1 MLGAVLVMLGG
12 VAPAAADPGP
22 AAPAVDGAA
31 AGGAVIVVLKDQHAD
46 ITLKAEGAQRTATT
60 QSDQRSIV
68 SDITP
73 TAAPM
78 SRSW

>member
-12 VAPAAADPGP
+12 VAPAVADPSP

-46 ITLKAEGAQRTATT
+46 ITCALADSAPGLART
-60 QSDQRSIV
+60 RV
-68 SDITP
+68 
-73 TAAPM
+73 
-78 SRSW
+78 